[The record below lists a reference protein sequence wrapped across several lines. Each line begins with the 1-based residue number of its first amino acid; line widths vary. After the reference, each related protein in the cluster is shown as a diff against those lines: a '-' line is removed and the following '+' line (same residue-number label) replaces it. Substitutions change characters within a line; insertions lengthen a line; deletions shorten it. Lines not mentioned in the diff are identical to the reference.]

1 MSPSSSTAN
10 TKRMRPDGAGV
21 DQRDEHE
28 PEAKGTPPIELTR
41 TGELELCDAPAEED
55 EDAGC
60 EEEGEDV

>member
-1 MSPSSSTAN
+1 
-10 TKRMRPDGAGV
+10 MRPDGTSV

-28 PEAKGTPPIELTR
+28 PKAQGTPPVELTR
-41 TGELELCDAPAEED
+41 AGELELCDAPAEED